1 MSCLC
6 FLADSRLF
14 RPSLPGPTLCL
25 RELNYVWP
33 LELICFIFTWNSIGL
48 LFKPCACYC
57 KNKVSDLNP
66 GLICQISY
74 VNQNFLDYG
83 RVAGAYVEDITWP
96 RGDTKFLFE
105 CWKRERVKYS
115 QHEKRNFASPSDNV
129 IFFLL
134 YKIPAIQQ
142 KILYSLFEK
151 LSLKFITKITVSCLF
166 VSIVN
171 KAELFQYK
179 ERIGEKAR
187 NKIYVVENVQ
197 TSRLLV

>member
-1 MSCLC
+1 M
-6 FLADSRLF
+6 
-14 RPSLPGPTLCL
+14 
-25 RELNYVWP
+25 
-33 LELICFIFTWNSIGL
+33 
-48 LFKPCACYC
+48 
-57 KNKVSDLNP
+57 KN
-66 GLICQISY
+66 
-74 VNQNFLDYG
+74 
-83 RVAGAYVEDITWP
+83 
-96 RGDTKFLFE
+96 
-105 CWKRERVKYS
+105 S

-151 LSLKFITKITVSCLF
+151 LSLKFTAKITVSWLF

-179 ERIGEKAR
+179 ERIDEKAR